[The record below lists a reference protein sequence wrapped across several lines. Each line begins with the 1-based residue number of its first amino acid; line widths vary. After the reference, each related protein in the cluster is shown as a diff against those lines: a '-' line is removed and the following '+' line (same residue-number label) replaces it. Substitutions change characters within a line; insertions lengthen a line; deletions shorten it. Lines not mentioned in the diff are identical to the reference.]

1 MSGQEAKAPPL
12 RFRMSPAE
20 SAENAEGGRVSST
33 AENAARGET
42 RPPAPW
48 ETKRLGDVADYSL
61 EKNSKMETT
70 EAFTNSAE
78 HGIISQ
84 LDFFDFDVAKR
95 LSRYS
100 LVRPDDFVYNPRIST
115 SAPFGPINRN
125 ELGRCGAMS
134 PLYSVF
140 RCHDIDLDYLQVYF
154 KTDCWHDFMRF
165 NGDTGARFDR
175 FSIRNDLF
183 LDMPVFVPTTQIE
196 QRRIGSLFRSLDAL
210 IAGREK
216 ALEKLEALKKSML
229 LKMFPQGDATVPE
242 VRFKGFTGDW
252 EKKRLGIFFEERD
265 ESNRDGAETEILSVM
280 KDVGVIRYAD
290 KGNVGNRAK
299 EDVTQYNIARKGDIV
314 LNSMN
319 VIIGSVGVAPCAGCI
334 SPAYYALIPLDN
346 ADASFWGYW
355 FWRKESQCVISSL
368 ACGMMEIRR
377 KISVEDLLS
386 IVTPVPT
393 LPEQQKI
400 GAYFR
405 SLDALL
411 SARREE
417 IGKLKQMKKALLE
430 RMFV

>member
-1 MSGQEAKAPPL
+1 MSGCEAKVPAL
-12 RFRMSPAE
+12 RFKEYP
-20 SAENAEGGRVSST
+20 AENAEKAEGGRLPSNTGGRARTPVALWKRNRFGEIATRKST
-33 AENAARGET
+33 MGNAVALPRVEYEDVIPFSGFFNDDIFAKPSDKIGVQFSE
-42 RPPAPW
+42 
-48 ETKRLGDVADYSL
+48 GDVLFGKLRPYLGNWILAEFKGLAVGDWWVLRPKGIDSEFLYTLIQSPSFQDVA
-61 EKNSKMETT
+61 NQSSGSKMPR
-70 EAFTNSAE
+70 A
-78 HGIISQ
+78 
-84 LDFFDFDVAKR
+84 DW
-95 LSRYS
+95 S
-100 LVRPDDFVYNPRIST
+100 LVSETF
-115 SAPFGPINRN
+115 
-125 ELGRCGAMS
+125 
-134 PLYSVF
+134 
-140 RCHDIDLDYLQVYF
+140 
-154 KTDCWHDFMRF
+154 
-165 NGDTGARFDR
+165 
-175 FSIRNDLF
+175 FSCPND
-183 LDMPVFVPTTQIE
+183 PVE
-196 QRRIGSLFRSLDAL
+196 QRRIGSLFRLLDAL

-242 VRFKGFTGDW
+242 VRFKGFTGEW
-252 EKKRLGIFFEERD
+252 EKKRLGIFLEER
-265 ESNRDGAETEILSVM
+265 EENNKDGIETEILSVM

-319 VIIGSVGVAPCAGCI
+319 VIIGSVGVAPCDGCI
-334 SPAYYALIPLDN
+334 SPAYYALRPMVN

-386 IVTPVPT
+386 IVTPVPS
-393 LPEQQKI
+393 LPEQRKI

-411 SARREE
+411 AAWREE

>member
-1 MSGQEAKAPPL
+1 MEEGACAMSGCEAKVPAL
-12 RFRMSPAE
+12 RFKGYPAGN
-20 SAENAEGGRVSST
+20 AEKAEGGRLPSNTGGRARTPVALWKRNRFGEIATRKST
-33 AENAARGET
+33 MGNAVALPRVEYEDVIPFSGFFYNDIFAKTSDKIGVQFSE
-42 RPPAPW
+42 
-48 ETKRLGDVADYSL
+48 GDVLFGKLRPYLGNWILAEFKGLAVGDWWVLRPKGIDSEFLYTLIQSPSFQDVA
-61 EKNSKMETT
+61 NQSSGSKMPR
-70 EAFTNSAE
+70 A
-78 HGIISQ
+78 
-84 LDFFDFDVAKR
+84 DW
-95 LSRYS
+95 S
-100 LVRPDDFVYNPRIST
+100 LVSETF
-115 SAPFGPINRN
+115 
-125 ELGRCGAMS
+125 
-134 PLYSVF
+134 
-140 RCHDIDLDYLQVYF
+140 
-154 KTDCWHDFMRF
+154 
-165 NGDTGARFDR
+165 
-175 FSIRNDLF
+175 FSCPNDA
-183 LDMPVFVPTTQIE
+183 VE
-196 QRRIGSLFRSLDAL
+196 QRRIGSFFRSLDAL

-229 LKMFPQGDATVPE
+229 LKMFPQGDAKVPE

-265 ESNRDGAETEILSVM
+265 ESNRDGDETEILSVM

-319 VIIGSVGVAPCAGCI
+319 FIIGSVGVAPCDGCI

-393 LPEQQKI
+393 LLEQQKI

-405 SLDALL
+405 SLDALIA
-411 SARREE
+411 ARREE
-417 IGKLKQMKKALLE
+417 AEKLKQMKKALLE